1 MRLSRKKK
9 KKKDKRQNHWAQ
21 LLPSSLVLFL
31 IKNSKRV
38 FIKRNTKKNIRKYIL
53 QWNILLAKRIVLFFM
68 QHSYFNK
75 YLLRWAKRITLN
87 TSSEIVAEQKE
98 LKFNI
103 DLV

>member
-1 MRLSRKKK
+1 
-9 KKKDKRQNHWAQ
+9 
-21 LLPSSLVLFL
+21 
-31 IKNSKRV
+31 
-38 FIKRNTKKNIRKYIL
+38 
-53 QWNILLAKRIVLFFM
+53 M

-75 YLLRWAKRITLN
+75 YLLRWAKRITLK